1 MNWAPYQIWQVRQ
14 SSANNWSLNLS
25 SLRLMDQPIPFW
37 AFSWQ
42 IPFGEPDLSHFSTG
56 HFPTCKPLCNPAPCQ
71 FVGFRGWVSSV
82 STEKTPTM
90 ITAVAVVSGTSAAQT
105 LHSAAWESLC
115 ILRWLCVQSG
125 LCLSWQWISL
135 TPIQYAFDAHWKQS
149 KWGPVSVGCQRRS
162 WAQNTGGVSERDRKI
177 KQLYF
182 IVT

>member
-82 STEKTPTM
+82 STEKTLTM
-90 ITAVAVVSGTSAAQT
+90 ITAVAAVSGTSAAQT

-115 ILRWLCVQSG
+115 ILRWLCVQSD
-125 LCLSWQWISL
+125 LCLSWQWIRL
-135 TPIQYAFDAHWKQS
+135 TPDSIRLWCVLKTKQV
-149 KWGPVSVGCQRRS
+149 GPCFCWMSVSAGVEHKIRVVCQR
-162 WAQNTGGVSERDRKI
+162 EIEK
-177 KQLYF
+177 
-182 IVT
+182 